1 MRDDKP
7 HRVVVIGGGFGGLE
21 AVRKLRRA
29 HVEVTLIDRRNHHLF
44 TPLLYQV
51 ATGALSPG
59 EIAVPLRTVFKRQRN
74 VRVVLADV
82 TGFDVVRRQ
91 VLAQPPDAEPLT
103 IPYDTLIV
111 AAGSRYS
118 YFGNDQWS
126 PYAPS
131 MKTLDD
137 ALGVRAR
144 IYRAFEAAEVER
156 DPERRAAW
164 LTFAVVG
171 AGPTG
176 VELAGQIAE
185 IARETRRTFTGFDHN
200 EVRVLLIEHGDRVL
214 ASFPESLSE
223 KAHRSLERLGVTP
236 LPGHSVVDV
245 DPHGVLIENGE
256 RIPARTTVWAAG
268 VVASPLAAK
277 LAEATGAELDRGG
290 RVTVETDLS
299 LPGHPEIFAI
309 GDMVRVGDRTYPGVS
324 PVAMQQGRHVARMVR
339 RRERREFRYHDK
351 GNVATIGRASAVVDL
366 RGLHVSGLAAWVFW
380 LALHIY
386 YLVGFGNRL
395 LVMARWAGAYFTRA
409 RGARLITSSGE
420 ATNAVGADRGRH
432 GPAPLE
438 VLEHT

>member
-1 MRDDKP
+1 MRDDHP

-29 HVEVTLIDRRNHHLF
+29 NVEITLIDRRNHHLF

-51 ATGALSPG
+51 ATGGLSPG
-59 EIAVPLRTVFKRQRN
+59 EIAVPLRTVFKGQRN

-82 TGFDVVRRQ
+82 TGFDVARRR
-91 VLAQPPDAEPLT
+91 VLAQPPDAAPLA
-103 IPYDTLIV
+103 IEYDTLVV

-118 YFGNDQWS
+118 YFGHDDWA

-131 MKTLDD
+131 MKSLDD

-144 IYRAFEAAEVER
+144 IYRAFEAAEVES

-185 IARETRRTFTGFDHN
+185 IARETRRTYTGFAPTD
-200 EVRVLLIEHGDRVL
+200 VRVLLIEHGDRAL
-214 ASFPESLSE
+214 ATFPESLSA
-223 KAHRSLERLGVTP
+223 KAEGSLRRLGVTP
-236 LPGHSVVDV
+236 LTGHAVIDVEPTAVVTET
-245 DPHGVLIENGE
+245 G
-256 RIPARTTVWAAG
+256 RIPTHTTIWAAG
-268 VVASPLAAK
+268 VLASPLAET
-277 LAEATGAELDRGG
+277 LAAETGAELDRGG
-290 RVTVETDLS
+290 RITVEPDLS

-309 GDMVRVGDRTYPGVS
+309 GDMARVGETVYPGVS

-339 RRERREFRYHDK
+339 GRERRPFRYHDK
-351 GNVATIGRASAVVDL
+351 GNVATIGRAAAVVDL
-366 RGLHVSGLAAWVFW
+366 RGLRLSGFVAWVFW

-395 LVMARWAGAYFTRA
+395 LVMARWAGAYFARA
-409 RGARLITSSGE
+409 RGARLITSGGGE
-420 ATNAVGADRGRH
+420 AADAVGADRRRH
-432 GPAPLE
+432 GPAPRE
-438 VLEHT
+438 VLEHG